1 MDQGRDELEAK
12 VGQHWR
18 IVSVNSRELEVGTIQ
33 VGVEMPVA
41 CSAGNLHFRLRSMD
55 AATMRQHG
63 SIERPDILVNTTYSF
78 QLPLL

>member
-18 IVSVNSRELEVGTIQ
+18 VVSVNPRELEVGTIQ
-33 VGVEMPVA
+33 IGVEMPVA
-41 CSAGNLHFRLRSMD
+41 CLANNLHLRLRSMD
-55 AATMRQHG
+55 AATVRQHS

-78 QLPLL
+78 QLPFL